1 VIQRIIEK
9 SIMKLALIS
18 FLFILA
24 STTAMAQE
32 KRSRLVIETD
42 SGNMVIELFNETPA
56 HRDNFLKLA
65 KQGFYTGTSFH
76 RVIENF
82 MIQGGDP
89 NSKEGAEGA
98 PGSGGPGYTIPAEI
112 HPELFHHKGAL
123 SAARKGDNVNPNR
136 ESSGSQFYIVQG
148 KKTNPTELKKFEER
162 LNFDRKNAIS
172 REFFAEPENAEYVNR
187 IKTAQSEGNQDEIKA
202 VMDEVSPLMGA
213 RFEDKAFTY
222 TEEQIETYNT
232 IGGTPFLDMQYTVFG
247 QVVDGLDVIDKLAS
261 VKKNGESPVVAHRM
275 TIKVIE

>member
-1 VIQRIIEK
+1 VIQRIKEK
-9 SIMKLALIS
+9 STMKLALIS
-18 FLFILA
+18 PLFILV
-24 STTAMAQE
+24 SFTSIAQE
-32 KRSRLVIETD
+32 KRARLVIEAD

-65 KQGFYTGTSFH
+65 KEGFYDGTSFH

-112 HPELFHHKGAL
+112 HPEFCHHKGAL
-123 SAARKGDNVNPNR
+123 SAARKGDNVNPKR

-162 LNFDRKNAIS
+162 CNYDRKNAIS
-172 REFFAEPENAEYVNR
+172 REFFSEPENAEYVKR
-187 IKTAQSEGNQDEIKA
+187 IKTAQTEGNQEEIKA
-202 VMDEVSPLMGA
+202 VMDEVSPLIDA
-213 RFEDKAFTY
+213 RFEERTFSY

-247 QVVDGLDVIDKLAS
+247 QVVEGMDVIDKLAS
-261 VKKNGESPVVAHRM
+261 IKKNGESPVVPHRM
-275 TIKVIE
+275 TVKVIE